1 MRKKPLQKNK
11 SGKKKP
17 KQNNKA
23 KGRSR
28 DSFAVAHALLQ
39 AQSLPGRVPGVVA
52 VSELP
57 VVREEL
63 ALAGYPHPVPF
74 GVFYP
79 LYV

>member
-11 SGKKKP
+11 SSKKKP

-23 KGRSR
+23 KRHSR
-28 DSFAVAHALLQ
+28 DPFAAAHALLQ
-39 AQSLPGRVPGVVA
+39 ARSLPGRVQGVMA
-52 VSELP
+52 ASELP

-63 ALAGYPHPVPF
+63 ALAGYPHPVSL